1 MHEIILQVVE
11 VVSVLGYLGIII
23 MMLLESSFFPFP
35 SEVVI
40 IPAGYLA
47 FQGEMN
53 IYLVVAFGI
62 LGSLL
67 GSLLN
72 YYLALYLGKPLLL
85 KYGKYVRFTE
95 EKLDKLNS
103 FFLKH
108 GAISTFVGRLIPG
121 IRQYISFP
129 AGLSKMPILKFSS
142 YTILGAGLWVT
153 ILALVGYWVG
163 DNQDLVKQYSK
174 QALIYVLIGI
184 IIIIPIYI
192 FLQKKKEKNT

>member
-53 IYLVVAFGI
+53 IYLVIFFGI

-67 GSLLN
+67 GSYLNHLL
-72 YYLALYLGKPLLL
+72 YQTPK
-85 KYGKYVRFTE
+85 VTSE
-95 EKLDKLNS
+95 TS
-103 FFLKH
+103 
-108 GAISTFVGRLIPG
+108 
-121 IRQYISFP
+121 
-129 AGLSKMPILKFSS
+129 PILFGE
-142 YTILGAGLWVT
+142 IH
-153 ILALVGYWVG
+153 
-163 DNQDLVKQYSK
+163 
-174 QALIYVLIGI
+174 
-184 IIIIPIYI
+184 
-192 FLQKKKEKNT
+192 